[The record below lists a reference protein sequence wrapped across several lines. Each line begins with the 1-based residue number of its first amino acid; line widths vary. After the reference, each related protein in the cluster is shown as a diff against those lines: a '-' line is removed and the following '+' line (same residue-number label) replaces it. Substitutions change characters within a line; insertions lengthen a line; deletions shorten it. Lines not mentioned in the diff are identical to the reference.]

1 MSDLDITLNVE
12 TIRRIDSSTLTGTYA
27 KVGTPLANAS
37 RNLLMCNNTT
47 ALVTLSF
54 DGVNDHIDF
63 AAGAT
68 MILDVAA
75 LKQLT
80 NACWRAQGTQF
91 WAKGTAGTGNFCIT
105 SFY

>member
-1 MSDLDITLNVE
+1 MAELDIILNVE
-12 TIRRIDSSTLTGTYA
+12 PIRRVASSTLSGTYST
-27 KVGTPLANAS
+27 VGTPLTNAS
-37 RNLLMCNNTT
+37 RSLIMCNNTT
-47 ALVTLSF
+47 QLVTISF
-54 DGVNDHIDF
+54 DGINDHIDF
-63 AAGAT
+63 VAGAT
-68 MILDVAA
+68 LILDIAA